1 MPKETLKKSTA
12 GSSNYKIVT
21 AVFGLFFVVLA
32 VAIVVVSDRTVGP
45 LLAAVV
51 ISVLG
56 IDAIAS
62 ALRNKP
68 SLLSRIGPL
77 P

>member
-1 MPKETLKKSTA
+1 M
-12 GSSNYKIVT
+12 
-21 AVFGLFFVVLA
+21 LA

-45 LLAAVV
+45 LLAAAVF
-51 ISVLG
+51 SVLG
-56 IDAIAS
+56 IDAIVS

>member
-32 VAIVVVSDRTVGP
+32 VAIVVVSDRTVGL
-45 LLAAVV
+45 LLAAAVV
-51 ISVLG
+51 SVLG
-56 IDAIAS
+56 IDAIVS

>member
-32 VAIVVVSDRTVGP
+32 VAIVAVADRTVGP
-45 LLAAVV
+45 LVAAAVV
-51 ISVLG
+51 SVLG
-56 IDAIAS
+56 IDAIVSAS
-62 ALRNKP
+62 SNKP

>member
-1 MPKETLKKSTA
+1 MKNSSD
-12 GSSNYKIVT
+12 GSRNYRIVN

-45 LLAAVV
+45 LLAAAV

>member
-1 MPKETLKKSTA
+1 MKNRSG
-12 GSSNYKIVT
+12 GSRNYRIVT

-32 VAIVVVSDRTVGP
+32 VTIVVVSDRTVGP
-45 LLAAVV
+45 LLAAAVV
-51 ISVLG
+51 SVLG

>member
-1 MPKETLKKSTA
+1 MKNRSG
-12 GSSNYKIVT
+12 GSRNNRIVT

-32 VAIVVVSDRTVGP
+32 VAIIVVSDRSAGP
-45 LLAAVV
+45 LLAAAV

-62 ALRNKP
+62 AFRNKP

>member
-1 MPKETLKKSTA
+1 MKNRSG
-12 GSSNYKIVT
+12 GSRNYRIIT
-21 AVFGLFFVVLA
+21 AVFGRFFVVLA
-32 VAIVVVSDRTVGP
+32 VAIVVVSDRSAGP
-45 LLAAVV
+45 LLAATI
-51 ISVLG
+51 ISALG

-62 ALRNKP
+62 AFRNKP

>member
-1 MPKETLKKSTA
+1 MKNNSS
-12 GSSNYKIVT
+12 GSRNYRIVT

>member
-1 MPKETLKKSTA
+1 MKNSSG
-12 GSSNYKIVT
+12 GSRNYRIVT

-32 VAIVVVSDRTVGP
+32 VAIVVVSDHTVGP
-45 LLAAVV
+45 LLAAAV